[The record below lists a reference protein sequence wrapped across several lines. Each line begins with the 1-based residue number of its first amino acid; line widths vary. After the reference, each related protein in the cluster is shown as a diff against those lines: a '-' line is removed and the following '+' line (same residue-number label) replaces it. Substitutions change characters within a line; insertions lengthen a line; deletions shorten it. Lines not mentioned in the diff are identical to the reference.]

1 MGAGVFDGCTAL
13 SSVTIPNTVT
23 EIGAVTFENCISL
36 KTIHL
41 PASLRRLGVATFFK
55 CSALTTVELDA
66 TTPPTVESGDDGVIF
81 SRSGIQEIIVPDAS
95 VNAYKTALGWRKYA
109 DKIRG
114 KSGNNNNDSE
124 SNDTSVPEGV
134 IIENGVLVK
143 WPEVLIPNDGH
154 VKVPYG
160 VKTIGKGFVPA
171 FLAAAMENFNPSQG
185 GAPIGNGTLQKVT
198 LPKTVTHIEGMGFAH
213 CYRMH
218 TLIMS
223 DIEEIGMGAFTA
235 CMALKKIVIPNYI
248 KVLKALPQPDYVEGD
263 IMIVCKSATPIPVR
277 NLNNSMIRSNHK
289 LLVPKGSKRA
299 YQQADFWKDFP
310 VIEEEK

>member
-1 MGAGVFDGCTAL
+1 M
-13 SSVTIPNTVT
+13 
-23 EIGAVTFENCISL
+23 
-36 KTIHL
+36 
-41 PASLRRLGVATFFK
+41 
-55 CSALTTVELDA
+55 
-66 TTPPTVESGDDGVIF
+66 
-81 SRSGIQEIIVPDAS
+81 
-95 VNAYKTALGWRKYA
+95 
-109 DKIRG
+109 
-114 KSGNNNNDSE
+114 
-124 SNDTSVPEGV
+124 
-134 IIENGVLVK
+134 
-143 WPEVLIPNDGH
+143 LIPNDGH

-185 GAPIGNGTLQKVT
+185 GAPIGNGTLLKVT
-198 LPKTVTHIEGMGFAH
+198 LPKTVTRIEAMGFAH

-289 LLVPKGSKRA
+289 LLVPKGSKQA